1 MTSHDLAGGS
11 SQGFWATLAAE
22 MTCAVL
28 CTGTELTRGELV
40 NTNATW
46 LAAGLTDLGFDVV
59 EEVVVDDNPSRIVA
73 TLNRLGKTV
82 RVIVCTGGLG
92 PTTDDLTTQ
101 AVASALGVR
110 IVRDDASLEAIRRRI
125 ERMGRVLTPSNAKQ
139 ADFPQG
145 ADILPNPIGTA
156 PGFGVTIGGASAFFM
171 PGVPDEMKKMFE
183 ELVVPRIRTLA
194 TRTSHQIRLRT
205 YGLGESVVGE
215 RLAGV
220 EASFPGVV
228 IGYRAHF
235 PEIEVKVL
243 ARAASSEPAREL
255 CERTTTEVRARL
267 ASIVYGDGEDTF
279 AGVVGRV
286 VRNRGFTLA
295 ISESCT
301 GGLVGH
307 MITSEPGASEFLLL
321 DAVTYANS
329 AKTRLLGI
337 DEDIIR
343 GHGAVS
349 SEVAAAM
356 AEGVRRVSGADIALA
371 LTGIAGPTGGT
382 AARPVGTVF
391 IAVALATGT
400 SVTEKH
406 FLGNRHRIQ
415 VAAAYAGLDL
425 VRQACA

>member
-1 MTSHDLAGGS
+1 
-11 SQGFWATLAAE
+11 

-28 CTGTELTRGELV
+28 CIGTELTRGELV

-46 LAAGLTDLGFDVV
+46 LASALTDLGFDVI
-59 EEVVVDDNPSRIVA
+59 EDVVIDDDCDRISA
-73 TLNRLGKTV
+73 TLERLGKAV

-92 PTTDDLTTQ
+92 PTTDDLTTR
-101 AVASALGVR
+101 AVATTLGVR
-110 IVRDDASLEAIRRRI
+110 LVRDEASLESIRRRV
-125 ERMGRVLTPSNAKQ
+125 EKAGRALTPSNAKQ
-139 ADFPQG
+139 AEFPQG
-145 ADILPNPIGTA
+145 ADILPNPVGTA

-171 PGVPDEMKKMFE
+171 PGVPSEMRKMFDE
-183 ELVVPRIRTLA
+183 QVVPRIRTLA
-194 TRTSHQIRLRT
+194 TRTTHQVRLRT
-205 YGLGESVVGE
+205 YGLPESVVGE

-220 EASFPGVV
+220 EEAFPGVL

-243 ARAASSEPAREL
+243 ARAPSSDAAHEL
-255 CERTTTEVRARL
+255 CERATVEVRARL
-267 ASIVYGDGEDTF
+267 ADVVYGDADDNF
-279 AGVVGRV
+279 AGVVGRI
-286 VRNRGFTLA
+286 VRNKGFTLA
-295 ISESCT
+295 IAESCT

-307 MITSEPGASEFLLL
+307 MVTSEPGASEFLLV

-337 DEDIIR
+337 DEEVIR

-356 AEGVRRVSGADIALA
+356 AEGVRRVSGADVALS
-371 LTGIAGPTGGT
+371 LTGVAGPGGGS
-382 AARPVGTVF
+382 AAKPVGTVF
-391 IAVALATGT
+391 IGIATASGT
-400 SVTEKH
+400 TVVERH
-406 FLGNRHRIQ
+406 FQGDRQRIQ

>member
-1 MTSHDLAGGS
+1 
-11 SQGFWATLAAE
+11 

-40 NTNATW
+40 NTNAAW
-46 LAAGLTDLGFDVV
+46 LAAALTDMGFDVV
-59 EEVVVDDNPSRIVA
+59 EEVVVGDDPARIVEA
-73 TLNRLGKTV
+73 LERLGRAV

-92 PTTDDLTTQ
+92 PTSDDLTTQ
-101 AVASALGVR
+101 AVASALGVKV
-110 IVRDDASLEAIRRRI
+110 VRDDASLEAIRRRV
-125 ERMGRVLTPSNAKQ
+125 ERAGRVLTPSNAKQ

-145 ADILPNPIGTA
+145 ADILPNPVGTA

-171 PGVPDEMKKMFE
+171 PGVPDEMKKMFDE
-183 ELVVPRIRTLA
+183 QVVPRIRTLA
-194 TRTSHQIRLRT
+194 TRTSHQVRLRT
-205 YGLGESVVGE
+205 YGLPESAVGE

-243 ARAASSEPAREL
+243 ARAASHEPAREL
-255 CERTTTEVRARL
+255 CERATAEVRARL
-267 ASIVYGDGEDTF
+267 GAIVYGEADDTF
-279 AGVVGRV
+279 AGVVGRSL
-286 VRNRGFTLA
+286 RNKGATLA

-307 MITSEPGASEFLLL
+307 MITSEPGASDFLLV

-329 AKTRLLGI
+329 AKTRFLHI
-337 DEDIIR
+337 DADVIR

-356 AEGVRRVSGADIALA
+356 AEGVRRVSGADIALS
-371 LTGIAGPTGGT
+371 LTGIAGPAGGT
-382 AARPVGTVF
+382 TTRPVGTVF
-391 IAVALATGT
+391 IAVASSSGT
-400 SVTEKH
+400 TVTEKH
-406 FLGNRHRIQ
+406 FLGDRHRIQ

-425 VRQACA
+425 VRQACV